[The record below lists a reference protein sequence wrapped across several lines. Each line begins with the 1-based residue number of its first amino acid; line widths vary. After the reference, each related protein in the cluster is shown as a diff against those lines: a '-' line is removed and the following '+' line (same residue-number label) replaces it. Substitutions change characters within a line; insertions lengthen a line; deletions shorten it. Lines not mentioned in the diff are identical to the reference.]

1 MWAGTWSGGVNY
13 LPATGE
19 KFTLYEQTPGNPASL
34 NNNSIISISGDASGN
49 LWIGTDGGGINFFDR
64 KKKVFSPLT
73 HDAFNSQSINSNYV
87 ISVNELTKE
96 TLAIGYHRG
105 GFDFYNRKT
114 GRFTHHMPQ
123 QGNPNSPPSTTV
135 KTYKDKKGNL
145 WLTTW
150 GGGLC
155 YYNIKANTYQFYRHN
170 EKDENSLCNDYVTN
184 VYEDRQGWLW
194 VATINGLNVL
204 FPGKTGFVRYHS
216 NPKIHGSLPNN
227 FIEPIL
233 EDHIGNLWIGT
244 KGGLSY
250 FQKATGTFLNFSE
263 KHGLASNVVQSVLM
277 DRKGQLWLGTN
288 KGISRFDPVAKTF
301 RNYDVSDGLQGSG
314 FTAQCAYQ
322 SEDGEM
328 FFGGSKGLNSF
339 YPDQINDNLF
349 VPPVYLTGLEIFNR
363 PVYAGDKTSPLTSDI
378 SETKTV
384 NLSYTHSVFTLE
396 FAALNFVLPEKNQYA
411 YLLEGFDKD
420 WNYIGG
426 RRRATYTN
434 LDPGTYTFRVMAS
447 NNDGVWNKKG
457 TAIKIVINPPFWSTW
472 WFRAVLSLAFIFAV
486 YGFYYL
492 RINRIKAQRARLQVL
507 VQQQTLQ
514 LRLAAAEE
522 QKARKEAERARH
534 AIEVGSKALAQKNK
548 ELEQFVYVASHDLQ
562 EPLRTT
568 TSFVGLLQRQ
578 YGGKLDDKADKYLT
592 FIIQSSERMKVLI
605 RDLLEY
611 SRIGRTRELSRF
623 DCNEVIREVVADLN
637 VAIKERKAEVRFQD
651 LPVIDAYPTEI
662 KQLFQNLVSNALK
675 FQKPGVQPLVVISG
689 ARKKDAWEFVCQDN
703 GIGID
708 AEHQERIFVI
718 FQRLHTRNEYE
729 GSGIGLANCKKIVE
743 LHGGNLW
750 VESTPG
756 QGSAFY
762 FTIPDIYGNNL
773 VYN

>member
-1 MWAGTWSGGVNY
+1 
-13 LPATGE
+13 
-19 KFTLYEQTPGNPASL
+19 
-34 NNNSIISISGDASGN
+34 
-49 LWIGTDGGGINFFDR
+49 
-64 KKKVFSPLT
+64 
-73 HDAFNSQSINSNYV
+73 
-87 ISVNELTKE
+87 
-96 TLAIGYHRG
+96 
-105 GFDFYNRKT
+105 
-114 GRFTHHMPQ
+114 MPQ

-170 EKDENSLCNDYVTN
+170 EKDENTLCNDYVTN

-227 FIEPIL
+227 FIEPLL
-233 EDHIGNLWIGT
+233 EDRIGNLWIGT

-349 VPPVYLTGLEIFNR
+349 VPPVFLTGLEIFNR

-378 SETKTV
+378 SETKTL

-457 TAIKIVINPPFWSTW
+457 TAIKIIINPPFWSTW
-472 WFRAVLSLAFIFAV
+472 WFRAVLSLAFIFAA